1 MNIID
6 VDEAVRRLKAGEMI
20 IVTDDHARE
29 NEGDVV
35 VLADRIETRH
45 VDFMTRHARG
55 LICTAI
61 SHDIARRL
69 ELRPMTEA
77 NTSLHG
83 TAFTLSVDA
92 ANGGTGIS
100 VSDRTETMRRLASK
114 ESCPSDF
121 GLPGHIFPIV
131 AKEAGLFEREGHT
144 EAAVALARLCGAVEA
159 AAICEVCSDCTND
172 MAAGAELRSFAEKH
186 GLGILS
192 IAELKT
198 YLLRQSNGYDRVKH
212 EIVKGVKA

>member
-6 VDEAVRRLKAGEMI
+6 VDEAVRRLAAGEMI
-20 IVTDDHARE
+20 IVTDDHRRE
-29 NEGDVV
+29 NEGDIV

-55 LICTAI
+55 LICMAI
-61 SHDIARRL
+61 SQGIARRL
-69 ELRPMTEA
+69 ELKPMTEA

-100 VSDRTETMRRLASK
+100 VSDRTETIKLLASE
-114 ESCPSDF
+114 ESRPSDF
-121 GLPGHIFPIV
+121 GRPGHIFPIL

-159 AAICEVCSDCTND
+159 AAICEVCSDRTDD
-172 MAAGAELRSFAEKH
+172 MASGAELQDFAERH

-192 IAELKT
+192 IAELKA
-198 YLLRQSNGYDRVKH
+198 YLLQPSNGYDGVKH